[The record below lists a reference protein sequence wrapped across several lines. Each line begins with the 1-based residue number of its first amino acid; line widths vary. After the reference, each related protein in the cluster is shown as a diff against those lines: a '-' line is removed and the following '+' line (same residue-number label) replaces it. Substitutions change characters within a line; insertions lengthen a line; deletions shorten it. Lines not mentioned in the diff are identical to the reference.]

1 MIISFIFNEKFSHCH
16 FFQGTRTG
24 LGKTVTPWA
33 LASRDPHC
41 LRLEDFLAA
50 QMGKEAVVRLGLDL
64 EYSGVGQEEIKRRL
78 EGLYLKDQEEQ

>member
-1 MIISFIFNEKFSHCH
+1 MIISIIFNEKFSLCH

-24 LGKTVTPWA
+24 LGKVVTPWA
-33 LASRDPHC
+33 LALRDPHC

-64 EYSGVGQEEIKRRL
+64 EHSGVGQEEIKRRL